1 MKTLQYLLLIIAS
14 MALVAMGCSHDTSTP
29 VAPGNERKGSPA
41 SPEALAKKG
50 PIVHA
55 VQGSTNGTFLGV
67 YDKNVINTY
76 AAHQYADGSFDGQYI
91 INAAKI
97 AGADKTWKW
106 NGRVVFLK
114 VYTDLE
120 GFGKFA
126 VIGGIETTGAFAG
139 TYELF
144 FVIDNGPGANAQ
156 TAHSM
161 WVGVDEAAIIEKGN
175 TAPADLI
182 SELGIETADHGNL
195 RVY

>member
-1 MKTLQYLLLIIAS
+1 MKIMRVAAILTAS
-14 MALVAMGCSHDTSTP
+14 MALVLTSCTDSLP
-29 VAPGNERKGSPA
+29 VSPGEQTVIAPGTPA
-41 SPEALAKKG
+41 NLGKNG

-67 YDKNVINTY
+67 YDKKVINTY
-76 AAHQYADGSFDGQYI
+76 AAHQYADGSVDGQYM

-106 NGRVVFLK
+106 NGRVIFLK
-114 VYTDLE
+114 VYTDLQ
-120 GFGKFA
+120 GYGKFA
-126 VIGGIETTGAFAG
+126 VIGGIETTGAYAG

-144 FVIDNGPGANAQ
+144 FVIDNGPGAYAQ

-161 WVGVDEAAIIEKGN
+161 WVGDDAAAVMEKGN
-175 TAPADLI
+175 TDPADLI
-182 SELGIETADHGNL
+182 SELGIETTDRGNL